1 MKKCIISGA
10 SGLLGSYLVP
20 LLSNEYEIY
29 SLSRNR
35 NIKKYNI
42 NYVDIDLSKNWSIK
56 KLPQSVDL
64 VIHLAQSD
72 NYNDFPKNASQIF
85 KINTESTLKLLQY
98 SSLNKV
104 SRVIIASSGGVYK
117 ESKKPHKETDLL
129 TDKPNFYITSKIC
142 LELLAKSYKD
152 LINISVIRPFFM
164 YGLNQKKHMLF
175 PRLTNLIKEKKE
187 IVLKGKNGVT
197 INPIHAQD
205 AAKAVLSLI
214 SKKGIH
220 TVNLGG
226 SESISLRDAIVMIS
240 SSLGIKSHIKIGNT
254 ESNDYILANIDLMKK
269 ELYIP
274 RIQFSK
280 GILDVI
286 KNKE

>member
-1 MKKCIISGA
+1 MKKCIITGA

-20 LLSNEYEIY
+20 LLSKEYEIY
-29 SLSRNR
+29 SLSRNKGIR
-35 NIKKYNI
+35 QYNVNNI
-42 NYVDIDLSKNWSIK
+42 DIDLSKDWSIR

-72 NYNDFPKNASQIF
+72 NYNDFPKNAAQIF
-85 KINTESTLKLLQY
+85 RINTESTLKLLQY
-98 SSLNKV
+98 SCLNKV
-104 SRVIIASSGGVYK
+104 KRVIIASSGGVYK
-117 ESKKPHKETDLL
+117 ESKKPHKETDPL

-142 LELLAKSYKD
+142 LEYLAKSYKD
-152 LINISVIRPFFM
+152 FFDISIIRPFFI
-164 YGLNQKKHMLF
+164 YGQNQKKHMLF
-175 PRLTNLIKEKKE
+175 PRLTKLIKEKKE

-205 AAKAVLSLI
+205 VANAVLSLI
-214 SKKGIH
+214 SKKSIYA
-220 TVNLGG
+220 VNLGG
-226 SESISLRDAIVMIS
+226 TENFSLRDAIIMIS
-240 SSLGIKSHIKIGNT
+240 SFLGVKPLIKIENT

-274 RIQFSK
+274 KIQFNK

-286 KNKE
+286 KSKA